1 MVSLSSV
8 KDWQDEAD
16 VVIVGYGLSG
26 AITAIEAHDTDGAS
40 DVVILEKM
48 PMRYAGGNSRASG
61 QDMFVGQDPET
72 LMVHQRALNEPNPV
86 PEDVLKAWAEAVCTQ
101 EAWITRMASEAGR
114 DVLAGGDWGREH
126 VEWPEMPGAEAVRYL
141 LTIPPHPSGVWET
154 FKQNV
159 KQRPIRLQFEAPVL
173 DLVQDPDTLEV
184 FGVIAQIGE
193 ERAAIRARRGVVLC
207 CGGYEN
213 DLGMLRNYWGVDRVY
228 SYGTPGNTGD
238 GVRMLQKAGAA
249 LWHLKNKSHAAGF
262 WPGFK
267 MADVAMPFMRNINHP
282 GLSYIDIARDGRRFY
297 AEADERL
304 VSKHWHR
311 PVHGHWLDALHKDV
325 MPVHMIF
332 DDAFRRAGP
341 LVMQDTMSWNAVVEC
356 VPWSPDNSDE
366 VDKAWIL
373 QAPSLAALAQAMG
386 REPRVV
392 AETVRRYNQACGNG
406 ADDEFGR
413 DAAKLAPIEGP
424 PYFAIEVIVG
434 VAQTLGGGQRN
445 AHAQVLDQQGRPIPR
460 LYEAGEL
467 GSTMANLIQTGAFLT
482 ECVVFGRIAG
492 ATVVREQPWSN

>member
-1 MVSLSSV
+1 MASLSSV

-16 VVIVGYGLSG
+16 VVIVGCGLSG
-26 AITAIEAHDTDGAS
+26 AITAIEAHDTDGAA
-40 DVVILEKM
+40 DVMIIEKM
-48 PMRYAGGNSRASG
+48 PERYAGGNSRASG
-61 QDMFVGQDPET
+61 QDLFVGRDPET

-86 PEDVLKAWAEAVCTQ
+86 PEDVLKVWAEAVCTQ
-101 EAWITRMASEAGR
+101 EAWITRMAAEAGR
-114 DVLAGGDWGREH
+114 EVLAGGDWGREH
-126 VEWPEMPGAEAVRYL
+126 VEWPEMPGAEGVRYL

-154 FKQNV
+154 FKFHV
-159 KQRPIRLQFEAPVL
+159 ERRPIRIQFEAPAL

-184 FGVIAQIGE
+184 FGVIADIGGA
-193 ERAAIRARRGVVLC
+193 RTAIRARRGVVLC

-267 MADVAMPFMRNINHP
+267 VADVATPFMRNIDHP
-282 GLSYIDIARDGRRFY
+282 GTSYIDVARDSQRFY
-297 AEADERL
+297 AESDEGL

-332 DDAFRRAGP
+332 DEAYRRAAP
-341 LVMQDTMSWNAVVEC
+341 LVMQDTMSWNAVVERA
-356 VPWSPDNSDE
+356 PWSEDNAAE
-366 VDKAWIL
+366 VDKGWIARSETL
-373 QAPSLAALAQAMG
+373 EELAGAIG
-386 REPRVV
+386 REPGAV
-392 AETVRRYNQACGNG
+392 AETVRRYNDACANG
-406 ADDEFGR
+406 IDEDFGR
-413 DAAKLAPIEGP
+413 DAAKLGPIEGP
-424 PYFAIEVIVG
+424 PYYAIEVIVG
-434 VAQTLGGGQRN
+434 VAQTLGGAQRN
-445 AHAQVLDQQGRPIPR
+445 VRSQVLDHAGRAIPR

-492 ATVVREQPWSN
+492 AAVVGEQPWSN